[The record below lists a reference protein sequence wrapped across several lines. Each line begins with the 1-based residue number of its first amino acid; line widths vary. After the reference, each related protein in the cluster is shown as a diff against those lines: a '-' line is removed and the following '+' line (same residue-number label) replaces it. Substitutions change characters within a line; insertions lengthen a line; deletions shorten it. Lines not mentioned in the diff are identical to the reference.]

1 LSGNTDKGE
10 QAINVKYF
18 YITIAG
24 IFMLIIC
31 HSWLSDGMFMDGTI
45 YAVLSRN
52 MANGTG
58 TFWQPHL
65 SDTMFPVFVEHPPLA
80 FGIEGV
86 LFRIFGD
93 NRFVERFYS
102 LFTIFITAIVIV
114 IIWKTVIKKSSTG
127 WLPLLFWITMPTV
140 NWISVNHMLENT
152 LALFICLSVLF
163 YFKSLDS
170 RRIFYLFLSG
180 SMLSLG
186 FLTKGFVTFTPLSL
200 PFFYWLFIRRNNF
213 FSMVADSTLLLISS
227 ILPLVLIYFFTG
239 GHEFLPKY
247 IDMALFKITEGE
259 TADSRFYIL
268 YRLLMEIIPSI
279 GLIIL
284 FIIFNRP
291 GTKSTSKI
299 RESIFLSLV
308 FFSLGMA
315 GILPI
320 LTTMDQSTYF
330 LYLSLPFFALSF
342 ALLVHPYVESLME
355 KINFKSTGFRLFK
368 FFGFVTL
375 AAGFFLSVYF
385 SKEINRDKNM
395 IKDMR
400 VILPHLE
407 ESSTINI
414 LPEMRQN
421 YSLFTYYARYKDVSL
436 DIDLN
441 NIHEYLLISTS
452 MYSDTIH
459 KQYDKIDLETKE
471 YELYRRKSSATQ

>member
-1 LSGNTDKGE
+1 MNSTKETIL
-10 QAINVKYF
+10 

-24 IFMLIIC
+24 IFMLVIC

-52 MANGTG
+52 LADGSG
-58 TFWQPHL
+58 SFWQPHF

-80 FGIEGV
+80 FGIEGI

-102 LFTIFITAIVIV
+102 LGTIFITATVIV
-114 IIWKTVIKKSSTG
+114 LIWKTLFKKTSTG

-152 LALFICLSVLF
+152 LAIFICLSVLF
-163 YFKSLDS
+163 YLKSLSS
-170 RRIFYLFLSG
+170 RRFFYLFLSG
-180 SMLSLG
+180 TMLSLG

-200 PFFYWLFIRRNNF
+200 PFFHWLFIRKRKFN
-213 FSMVADSTLLLISS
+213 SMAADSVFLLMSA
-227 ILPLVLIYFFTG
+227 ILPLMLIYFFTDARD
-239 GHEFLPKY
+239 FLPKY
-247 IDMALFKITEGE
+247 IDMALFKIAEGE

-268 YRLLMEIIPSI
+268 YRLLMEIIPSA
-279 GLIIL
+279 GLILIFIL
-284 FIIFNRP
+284 FRKLNKQPI
-291 GTKSTSKI
+291 GKI
-299 RESIFLSLV
+299 SESILLSLL

-330 LYLSLPFFALSF
+330 LYLSLPFFAVSF
-342 ALLVHPYVESLME
+342 ALVVNSYVEPLVE
-355 KINFKSTGFRLFK
+355 RVNIKSSWFRLLK
-368 FFGFVTL
+368 IFGVVTL

-395 IKDMR
+395 ILDMR
-400 VILPHLE
+400 LILPHLE
-407 ESSTINI
+407 GGSTINI

-441 NIHEYLLISTS
+441 NLHEYLLISTS
-452 MYSDTIH
+452 LYSDTIN
-459 KQYDKIDLETKE
+459 KQFEKIDLDTKE
-471 YELYRRKSSATQ
+471 YELYRRKSSGPH

>member
-1 LSGNTDKGE
+1 MKGTF
-10 QAINVKYF
+10 F
-18 YITIAG
+18 YITITG
-24 IFMLIIC
+24 IFILIIC
-31 HSWLSDGMFMDGTI
+31 HSWFSDGMFMDGTI

-58 TFWQPHL
+58 TFWQPHF

-80 FGIEGV
+80 FGIEGI

-102 LFTIFITAIVIV
+102 MFTIFITAIIMVL
-114 IIWKTVIKKSSTG
+114 IWKTVLKKTSTG

-152 LALFICLSVLF
+152 LAIFICLSVLF
-163 YFKSLDS
+163 YFKSLSS
-170 RRIFYLFLSG
+170 RRILYIFLSG

-200 PFFYWLFIRRNNF
+200 PFFYWLFMRKRRF
-213 FSMVADSTLLLISS
+213 FSMAADSSLLLLSA
-227 ILPLVLIYFFTG
+227 ILPLIILYFFTG
-239 GHEFLPKY
+239 AHEFLPKY

-259 TADSRFYIL
+259 TADSRYYIL
-268 YRLLMEIIPSI
+268 YRLIMEIIPSVA
-279 GLIIL
+279 LIIL
-284 FIIFNRP
+284 FIFFRTLKKQSVNISNE
-291 GTKSTSKI
+291 STL
-299 RESIFLSLV
+299 LSLV

-342 ALLVHPYVESLME
+342 AFIVNPYLEPLIE
-355 KINFKSTGFRLFK
+355 KINYKSSGFRLFK
-368 FFGFVTL
+368 IFGVVTIS
-375 AAGFFLSVYF
+375 AGFFLSVYF

-395 IKDMR
+395 IMDMR
-400 VILPHLE
+400 MILPHLE
-407 ESSTINI
+407 ESSTISI
-414 LPEMRQN
+414 LPDMRQN

-436 DIDLN
+436 DIDMN
-441 NIHEYLLISTS
+441 NMHEYLLIATS
-452 MYSDTIH
+452 LYSDTINKH
-459 KQYDKIDLETKE
+459 YEKINLDTKE
-471 YELYRRKSSATQ
+471 YALYRRKSSDSQK